1 MKHRL
6 CLQWETRTSLLLGE
20 GSLAF
25 ELQQIIQGLF
35 QLLDMNL
42 RLIQYLPLR
51 TQTLLRRQPF
61 GAAGTIFLYW
71 VQETPS
77 RSEATPPHCKVPPLA
92 LSVQGE
98 EVCPAAQRASR
109 CVCILERG
117 CSLEYHSLWRQTV
130 FRKHL
135 PWLRRLLA
143 GGIQVRRLSRVSL
156 RLAQRPTGLLPKL

>member
-6 CLQWETRTSLLLGE
+6 CLQWETRTSLLSGE

-92 LSVQGE
+92 LSVQWRGGLSCCTE
-98 EVCPAAQRASR
+98 GIEMCLYSR
-109 CVCILERG
+109 KG

-135 PWLRRLLA
+135 PWLWRL
-143 GGIQVRRLSRVSL
+143 RRLSRVSL